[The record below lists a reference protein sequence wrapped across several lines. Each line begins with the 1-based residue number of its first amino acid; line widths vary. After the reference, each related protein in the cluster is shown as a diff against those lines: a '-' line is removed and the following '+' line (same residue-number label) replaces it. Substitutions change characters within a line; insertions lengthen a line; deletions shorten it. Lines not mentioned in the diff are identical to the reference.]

1 MRIAIVAESFLPQA
15 NGVTDTVRHM
25 VDELLLAGHEPLVIA
40 PAPGLAD
47 YNGVEVVRVRSM
59 SVPGYRAFPVGLP
72 DGAVEAAL
80 ARFRPDVVH
89 LAAPIV
95 LGAVGLR
102 AARRLGIPTVAA
114 YQTDVAAVARL
125 RGPMAGPALTR
136 WVGRIHRKADR
147 TLAPSRSSMAQLDA
161 MGVPGA
167 WLWGRGVDLDQFDP
181 RRRNP
186 ELHDLW
192 ARASHPGGERVVV
205 GYVGR
210 LVAEKQVRRLE
221 EVARI
226 PGTRVVVVG
235 DGPERGWLEEH
246 VPGITFTGELCGR
259 ELAQAFASLDV
270 FVHPGESETFCEAVL
285 EAQASGVPV
294 VAAASGGP
302 VDLVTH
308 GRTGLLFDPTERTSL
323 RRSTATLVGDPVRRR
338 TLADRARAAVAG
350 RTWQR
355 AVEELVGQHYAAVR
369 RGASGGSAA
378 A

>member
-1 MRIAIVAESFLPQA
+1 MRVAIVSESFLPQA
-15 NGVTDTVRHM
+15 NGVTDTVCHV
-25 VDELLLAGHEPLVIA
+25 VDELVRAGHEPLVIA
-40 PAPGLAD
+40 PGPGLDD
-47 YNGVEVVRVRSM
+47 YRGVPVVRVRSM

-72 DGAVEAAL
+72 DSAVEATL
-80 ARFRPDVVH
+80 AQFRPDVVH

-114 YQTDVAAVARL
+114 YQTDIAAAARHH
-125 RGPMAGPALTR
+125 GPLAGPALTR
-136 WVGRIHRKADR
+136 WVARVHRRADR
-147 TLAPSRSSMAQLDA
+147 TLAPSRSSMAQLEA
-161 MGVPGA
+161 MGVPGT
-167 WLWGRGVDLDQFDP
+167 WLWGPGVDLDQFDP
-181 RRRNP
+181 RRRSP

-192 ARASHPGGERVVV
+192 ARATHQGGGRTVV

-221 EVARI
+221 EVARV

-246 VPGITFTGELCGR
+246 VPGLTFTGELCGR

-270 FVHPGESETFCEAVL
+270 FVHPGESETFCQAVL

-302 VDLVTH
+302 VDLVTD
-308 GRTGLLFDPTERTSL
+308 GRTGLLFDPTERASL
-323 RRSTATLVGDPVRRR
+323 RRATATLVGDPVRRR
-338 TLADRARAAVAG
+338 TLADRASTDVAG

-355 AVEELVGQHYAAVR
+355 VVEELVGQHYAEVR